1 MDESRAALLGMQH
14 RAHALLADLVTN
26 LAEGSG
32 GFDMATVAQ
41 AVLILAQEGAD
52 ISPLLAAWQ
61 HRADDAPVAVLQ
73 QQVGESM
80 VEFKRRL
87 QLRLQS
93 FERTGGAIERGAFV
107 AKHGFG
113 LPDVLATVAL
123 LSSLVATMVAFGTGT
138 VYLWGQVDDHQA
150 SYALE
155 ALADAMRDQVRGTG
169 VQVITEERSSSGV
182 HEIVPAAS
190 YARVTSRPR
199 TLA

>member
-1 MDESRAALLGMQH
+1 
-14 RAHALLADLVTN
+14 
-26 LAEGSG
+26 
-32 GFDMATVAQ
+32 MATVGQ

-52 ISPLLAAWQ
+52 IGPILAAWQ
-61 HRADDAPVAVLQ
+61 HRADDARVAVLQ

-80 VEFKRRL
+80 IDFKRRL
-87 QLRLQS
+87 QLRLRS
-93 FERTGGAIERGAFV
+93 FEHATEGIERGAFV

-138 VYLWGQVDDHQA
+138 VYLWGHADDHQA

-169 VQVITEERSSSGV
+169 VQVITEERSHSGV
-182 HEIVPAAS
+182 HEIVSVGAYP
-190 YARVTSRPR
+190 RVTSRP
-199 TLA
+199 A